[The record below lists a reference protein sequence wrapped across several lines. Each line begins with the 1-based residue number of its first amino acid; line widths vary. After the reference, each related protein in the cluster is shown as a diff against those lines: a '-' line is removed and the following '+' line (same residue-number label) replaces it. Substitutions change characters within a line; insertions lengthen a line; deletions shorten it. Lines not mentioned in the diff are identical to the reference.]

1 MFNLSGQVYL
11 ALPLAVRFVAF
22 QLAVVSQHAAV
33 FRRVVEAAAVVV
45 ALVLDPAVAHA
56 EPEAVFEAA
65 LAAAIEAVALPVAEF
80 GQGPAPD
87 VLAVGWGLGPAAHTL
102 TAAYCG
108 DLHLR
113 RPTPLRD
120 FVEPEVAHLHRR
132 YRLRWVYRPGCRRV
146 AAARRWVV
154 PMCWL
159 KASLGHH
166 QRGVLH
172 AKEWLQAQAAA
183 S

>member
-33 FRRVVEAAAVVV
+33 FRPVVEVAAVVF
-45 ALVLDPAVAHA
+45 DPAVAHA
-56 EPEAVFEAA
+56 ETEAVFEAA
-65 LAAAIEAVALPVAEF
+65 LEAVALPVAEF
-80 GQGPAPD
+80 GQEPAPD
-87 VLAVGWGLGPAAHTL
+87 VLAVGLGLGPAAHTL

-132 YRLRWVYRPGCRRV
+132 YRLRWVYRPACRQV

-172 AKEWLQAQAAA
+172 AKESLQVQAAA

>member
-113 RPTPLRD
+113 RQTPLRD
-120 FVEPEVAHLHRR
+120 FVEPEVAHLDRR
-132 YRLRWVYRPGCRRV
+132 YRLRWVCRPACRQV